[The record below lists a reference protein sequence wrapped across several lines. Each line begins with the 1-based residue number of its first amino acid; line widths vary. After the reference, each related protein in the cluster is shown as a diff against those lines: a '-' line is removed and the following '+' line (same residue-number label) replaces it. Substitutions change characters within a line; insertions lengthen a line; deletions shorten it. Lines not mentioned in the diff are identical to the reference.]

1 MQVPSI
7 VARKTI
13 LLASLAVA
21 RWQNDRL
28 SIRKNNYF
36 FTGGISSI

>member
-13 LLASLAVA
+13 PLASLAVA
-21 RWQNDRL
+21 E
-28 SIRKNNYF
+28 KM
-36 FTGGISSI
+36 T